1 MTRAA
6 AILMVLARGAF
17 ASGSRVES
25 QRDPRLAHDSARAVV
40 SRALRVA
47 ADYSLAVPAGAAIA
61 LVWVQQ
67 GAESYFRA
75 AHALEFAV
83 NDVGMAFFFAL
94 LTQEVLEATMPGGA
108 LHTWRRAT
116 MPIVVGIGGV
126 IGAIGTYSAFL
137 LAGDERVLLSGW
149 PVACAVDGGIA
160 YLLVRFLL
168 RGTGARPFVVLVAIV
183 SNAIGLVA
191 VGAQQQS
198 LHVYLAGPVMIL
210 AGLAVTGLLTRLQP
224 WTIWP
229 QVAIGGA
236 MVWYGFWWS
245 GLHPALALIPVVP
258 CLPRSPRGSNAFSAE
273 PGRAPHDSPRH
284 IEHALWIPVQLV
296 LFLFAF
302 VNAGVLVH
310 GVEGGAWAVTAG
322 ALVGRP
328 AGMLVAAAASL
339 ALGLRLPRGVG
350 WRELVVIA
358 LAVSC
363 AFTFGLF
370 FATAMFATGPV
381 LTESKVGALST
392 IAGAPLAALAA
403 WVLGV
408 GGDGRA
414 ADSTGATR

>member
-17 ASGSRVES
+17 ASGSRVEN
-25 QRDPRLAHDSARAVV
+25 QRDPRFAHDSPRAVV

-61 LVWVQQ
+61 LVWAQE
-67 GAESYFRA
+67 GAESYFRT
-75 AHALEFAV
+75 AHALGFAV

-137 LAGDERVLLSGW
+137 LAGERVLLSGW

-160 YLLVRFLL
+160 YLLVRLLL

-198 LHVYLAGPVMIL
+198 VHVSIAGPVMIL
-210 AGLAVTGLLTRLQP
+210 AGLALPVLLTRWP
-224 WTIWP
+224 RWTIWP

-245 GLHPALALIPVVP
+245 GLHPALAL
-258 CLPRSPRGSNAFSAE
+258 
-273 PGRAPHDSPRH
+273 
-284 IEHALWIPVQLV
+284 
-296 LFLFAF
+296 
-302 VNAGVLVH
+302 
-310 GVEGGAWAVTAG
+310 
-322 ALVGRP
+322 
-328 AGMLVAAAASL
+328 
-339 ALGLRLPRGVG
+339 
-350 WRELVVIA
+350 
-358 LAVSC
+358 
-363 AFTFGLF
+363 
-370 FATAMFATGPV
+370 
-381 LTESKVGALST
+381 
-392 IAGAPLAALAA
+392 
-403 WVLGV
+403 
-408 GGDGRA
+408 
-414 ADSTGATR
+414 